1 MNLNKE
7 VASLL
12 QYDGPHLV
20 RDRFNT
26 RKLILVT
33 TANGKVSKK
42 NLQCVI
48 LDFISFVDVCPG

>member
-33 TANGKVSKK
+33 TSNGKVSKK

-48 LDFISFVDVCPG
+48 LDLL

>member
-26 RKLILVT
+26 RKLILAT

-42 NLQCVI
+42 LTECNIV
-48 LDFISFVDVCPG
+48 FISFADVCFG